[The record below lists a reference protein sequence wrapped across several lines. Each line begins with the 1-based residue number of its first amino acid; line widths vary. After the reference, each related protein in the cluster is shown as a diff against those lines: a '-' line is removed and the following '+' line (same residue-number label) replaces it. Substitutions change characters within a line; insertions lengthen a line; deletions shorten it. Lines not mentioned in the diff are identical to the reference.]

1 MENEKSN
8 FGCGALIAIVIV
20 VISIV
25 FAAKKCS
32 QKREY
37 KNSSWYQETQLIE
50 KQREDSVK
58 KLNEL
63 SKSNP
68 DEYNRIMQ
76 EYEEQLRK
84 QKMWEYSA
92 ENDGDNVMATIKSE
106 NDATITLPESI
117 KTSNKRQGKIK
128 YIGKC
133 YIIAKHTKTK
143 GSEIIIRIPKMD
155 FNDENPSKRHILA
168 WFDNAETP
176 ISYDYYDGAK
186 GGNAFLKK
194 SNDFISHC
202 KKSTHIKLE
211 IPITYVLKNFD
222 VVYEF
227 DIPEPLI
234 WEYTK

>member
-1 MENEKSN
+1 MGNKSSN
-8 FGCGALIAIVIV
+8 FGCGALLAIVIV

-25 FAAKKCS
+25 FTVKKCN

-37 KNSSWYQETQLIE
+37 KNTSWYQETQLIE
-50 KQREDSVK
+50 KQREDSIK

-68 DEYNRIMQ
+68 DEYNRIMR
-76 EYEEQLRK
+76 EYDEQIRK
-84 QKMWEYSA
+84 QKMWKYST
-92 ENDGDNVMATIKSE
+92 ENDGDNVRATIKSE
-106 NDATITLPESI
+106 NDATITLPEPI
-117 KTSNKRQGKIK
+117 KKSSKRFNPIK

-133 YIIAKHTKTK
+133 LIIAKHTKAK
-143 GSEIIIRIPKMD
+143 GNEIIINIPKMD
-155 FNDENPSKRHILA
+155 FNDESPSKRHILA
-168 WFDNAETP
+168 WFDDAETP
-176 ISYDYYDGAK
+176 IIYDYFDGAK
-186 GGNAFLKK
+186 EGYAFLKK
-194 SNDFISHC
+194 SNDFIEHC

-227 DIPEPLI
+227 EIPEPLI